1 MHRGLQSFFDVWS
14 TTQERRF
21 RETSAH
27 IKPACST
34 SLAKPVSPAKA
45 DNEPTAVQAVA
56 HRERCAQP
64 SECRT
69 MFRLMRSCLTL
80 VLLASV
86 VGCSLL
92 PSRDPVAISVVGI
105 EPLPAQELEL
115 RFAIKLR
122 LQNPNET
129 AIEYDGVA
137 VNLDVNGR
145 PLASGVS
152 NQHGRIERYS
162 EEVLVVPVSVSALT
176 ALRQAVG
183 LNPAQSLNGLPY
195 RLHGKLAGGLFG
207 TVRFSDSGTLSL
219 PAAAGY

>member
-1 MHRGLQSFFDVWS
+1 
-14 TTQERRF
+14 
-21 RETSAH
+21 
-27 IKPACST
+27 
-34 SLAKPVSPAKA
+34 
-45 DNEPTAVQAVA
+45 
-56 HRERCAQP
+56 
-64 SECRT
+64 
-69 MFRLMRSCLTL
+69 MFRLLRSCLT
-80 VLLASV
+80 VALLASV

-92 PSRDPVAISVVGI
+92 PQRDPVSISVVGI

-129 AIEYDGVA
+129 PIEYDGVA

-152 NQHGRIERYS
+152 SEHGRIERYS
-162 EEVLVVPVSVSALT
+162 EDVLVVPVSVSALT

-219 PAAAGY
+219 PSATGY